1 MGRPLRTSFDRSVQV
16 KGDAGRQSLMLANY
30 YVQDKSDAGSPDSL
44 MTKASFFSI
53 KIKRSECKYTS
64 EF

>member
-1 MGRPLRTSFDRSVQV
+1 MCRPLLTSFDRFVQV

-30 YVQDKSDAGSPDSL
+30 YVQDKGDARSPDSL

-53 KIKRSECKYTS
+53 KMKRSECKYTP